1 MPRLATGFFLSD
13 APDVVVVDLRLQD
26 LGGLKLEPP
35 KRLDP

>member
-1 MPRLATGFFLSD
+1 MPRLATGFFLDD

-26 LGGLKLEPP
+26 LRGLKLKPP